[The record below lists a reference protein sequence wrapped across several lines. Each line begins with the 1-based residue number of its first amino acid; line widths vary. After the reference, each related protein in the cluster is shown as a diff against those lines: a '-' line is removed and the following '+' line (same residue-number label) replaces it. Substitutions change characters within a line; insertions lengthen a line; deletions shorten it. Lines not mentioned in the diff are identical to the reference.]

1 MCVFVGMSC
10 GAKTR
15 IPPLAPKTLSSVS
28 IVSQYIPK
36 CGAMTRI

>member
-1 MCVFVGMSC
+1 MCVFVWMSC

-15 IPPLAPKTLSSVS
+15 IAPLAPKTVSSVS
-28 IVSQYIPK
+28 TVSRYIPK